1 MIRRPPRS
9 TRTDTLFPYTTLFR
23 SLRNE
28 TKAIRVGQ
36 VVNNQAGLQ
45 CPKAP
50 VPRPAISLSSDPP
63 EPLRLR
69 QARHCVCF
77 DYQRPAEQIWVMM
90 IKPNQIR
97 WLRGGAEK
105 TARNR
110 TSPRLNSSP

>member
-1 MIRRPPRS
+1 MGKVVSLQTWAPPVEQVPKWLVRVVEWRIRW
-9 TRTDTLFPYTTLFR
+9 
-23 SLRNE
+23 RNG

-45 CPKAP
+45 CPRAP

-90 IKPNQIR
+90 MKPNKLR
-97 WLRGGAEK
+97 WLRGRAEK
-105 TARNR
+105 TARF
-110 TSPRLNSSP
+110 